1 MYITKK
7 KSKDIDVSKGGSGG
21 DGEEELPSSSKTKN
35 VYPPIE
41 TFWFPPSTVE
51 VTMDAPKGRGL
62 GSKLLHPLR
71 SRRSSRGSLKRAME
85 EKHDPKD
92 EEAVDKL
99 REMLFLE
106 GQLPTKFNDYHTLL
120 RFLRMRDFDT
130 TAAKDMF
137 LKFIKWREDFR
148 TDALSKGFKFEE
160 KEEVKKWYPHGY
172 HGVDKYGR
180 PIYIERLGMVDLNKL
195 LQVTTL
201 ERFVKYH
208 VYEQEKTLGIRYP
221 SCSIEAKKHIA
232 STTTILDVGG
242 AGVSNFSKPA
252 RYLFTE
258 IQKIDS
264 NYYPE
269 TLNRLFIV
277 NAGSG
282 FKILWKALR
291 AFLDARTLAK
301 IHVLGNNFIPELREI
316 IDPSNLP
323 SFLGGNCCCS
333 EYGGCLSSDRGP
345 WNNPAILA
353 MVQVLSSADE
363 TYDNEQESGLAL
375 EDARLDNRKIE
386 ALEGALA
393 KTKKKIEALETALE
407 DTKVILKDL
416 TQHIEDLRT

>member
-269 TLNRLFIV
+269 
-277 NAGSG
+277 
-282 FKILWKALR
+282 
-291 AFLDARTLAK
+291 
-301 IHVLGNNFIPELREI
+301 VLGNNFIPELREI

>member
-1 MYITKK
+1 
-7 KSKDIDVSKGGSGG
+7 
-21 DGEEELPSSSKTKN
+21 
-35 VYPPIE
+35 
-41 TFWFPPSTVE
+41 
-51 VTMDAPKGRGL
+51 MDAPKGRGL

-71 SRRSSRGSLKRAME
+71 LRRSSRGSLKRAME

-148 TDALSKGFKFEE
+148 TDAISK
-160 KEEVKKWYPHGY
+160 
-172 HGVDKYGR
+172 
-180 PIYIERLGMVDLNKL
+180 
-195 LQVTTL
+195 
-201 ERFVKYH
+201 
-208 VYEQEKTLGIRYP
+208 
-221 SCSIEAKKHIA
+221 
-232 STTTILDVGG
+232 
-242 AGVSNFSKPA
+242 GVSNFSKPA

-269 TLNRLFIV
+269 TLNQLFIV

-301 IHVLGNNFIPELREI
+301 IHVLGNNFVPELREI

-323 SFLGGNCCCS
+323 NFLGGNCCCS

-345 WNNPAILA
+345 WNNPTILA

-363 TYDNEQESGLAL
+363 TYDNEEESGLAS

-386 ALEGALA
+386 AFEGALA
-393 KTKKKIEALETALE
+393 EAKKKIEALETALE
-407 DTKVILKDL
+407 DTKLILKDL

>member
-1 MYITKK
+1 MYITKN
-7 KSKDIDVSKGGSGG
+7 KSKDIDVLKGSCGG

-35 VYPPIE
+35 VYLPIE
-41 TFWFPPSTVE
+41 TFWLPPSAEATV
-51 VTMDAPKGRGL
+51 DKLKGGGL
-62 GSKLLHPLR
+62 GSKLLHPLGL
-71 SRRSSRGSLKRAME
+71 RRLSRGSLKRAME
-85 EKHDPKD
+85 EKYDPKD

-99 REMLFLE
+99 REMLFLD

-148 TDALSKGFKFEE
+148 TDAISKGFKFEE
-160 KEEVKKWYPHGY
+160 KEEVKKWYPHGF

-208 VYEQEKTLGIRYP
+208 VYEQEKTLSIRYP

-269 TLNRLFIV
+269 
-277 NAGSG
+277 
-282 FKILWKALR
+282 
-291 AFLDARTLAK
+291 
-301 IHVLGNNFIPELREI
+301 VLGNNFVPELREI

-323 SFLGGNCCCS
+323 SFLGGNCCCP

-363 TYDNEQESGLAL
+363 TYDNEKESSLASQ
-375 EDARLDNRKIE
+375 DTRLDYRKIQ

-393 KTKKKIEALETALE
+393 ETKKKIEALETAIE
-407 DTKVILKDL
+407 DTKLILKDL
-416 TQHIEDLRT
+416 TRHIEDLRT

>member
-1 MYITKK
+1 MYISKK
-7 KSKDIDVSKGGSGG
+7 GFKDIIALKGSGSG
-21 DGEEELPSSSKTKN
+21 DGEHPSSSKTKN

-41 TFWFPPSTVE
+41 SFWLPPSAADTAV
-51 VTMDAPKGRGL
+51 DASKGGGL
-62 GSKLLHPLR
+62 GSKLLQPLR
-71 SRRSSRGSLKRAME
+71 FRISSKRSNLKMAME
-85 EKHDPKD
+85 GRHDPKE
-92 EEAVDKL
+92 EEAVDRF
-99 REMLFLE
+99 REMLFLD
-106 GQLPTKFNDYHTLL
+106 GKLPTKFNDYHTLL

-130 TAAKDMF
+130 EAAKDMF

-148 TDALSKGFKFEE
+148 TDTISKDFKFEE
-160 KEEVKKWYPHGY
+160 REEVKKCYPHGF

-180 PIYIERLGMVDLNKL
+180 PIYIERIGMVDLNKL

-208 VYEQEKTLGIRYP
+208 VSEQEKTLSIRYP

-232 STTTILDVGG
+232 STTSILDVGAVG
-242 AGVSNFSKPA
+242 MANFSKPA

-301 IHVLGNNFIPELREI
+301 IHVLGNNFAHELREI
-316 IDPSNLP
+316 INPSNLP
-323 SFLGGNCCCS
+323 TFLGGNCICS
-333 EYGGCLSSDRGP
+333 ENGGCLFSDKGP
-345 WNNPAILA
+345 WNNPEIQALL
-353 MVQVLSSADE
+353 QVMSSSDE
-363 TYDNEQESGLAL
+363 TYDNEEESGLAS
-375 EDARLDNRKIE
+375 EDALLDNRKIQALEE
-386 ALEGALA
+386 ALAET
-393 KTKKKIEALETALE
+393 KTKIEALETALE

-416 TQHIEDLRT
+416 TQHIEDLRS